1 MVTPATPPAALTPL
15 PTTAQV
21 QGSVSR
27 GRVDPF
33 APLTGASAGS
43 AASVGGGE
51 STTAAASTGLSLQGV
66 LAVGGQV
73 QALVRTASG
82 SGPVCLGQAGR
93 CKGHQD
99 SLAAQGMVCAVDRPS
114 ERLSYLCGGWQD
126 STPGVFGGAQGLNTG
141 LHQPGNVVGGRFR
154 IDPAHHLLATL
165 AGLWPDRDD
174 LGGCQQRAP
183 VGPKAGLQ

>member
-93 CKGHQD
+93 CKGIKSPLLPKEWSVLSID
-99 SLAAQGMVCAVDRPS
+99 LPSGCLTYAVD
-114 ERLSYLCGGWQD
+114 GK
-126 STPGVFGGAQGLNTG
+126 T
-141 LHQPGNVVGGRFR
+141 QP
-154 IDPAHHLLATL
+154 
-165 AGLWPDRDD
+165 
-174 LGGCQQRAP
+174 P
-183 VGPKAGLQ
+183 VCLEEPKA